1 MPRHRPVIQRRTGGT
16 KSWKLNN
23 QLLEDKKFKDR
34 VEIILDHFE
43 DECFD
48 LDPTQAWDKTKKK
61 VRNYAITRSI
71 QLAKE
76 NKARLRGLYDR
87 LSDPDINEDEKKQ
100 LENDIKTEHRKAQ
113 YGTYV
118 RAKTE
123 LDFELEN
130 TRAYYKR
137 EKMQG
142 QSNRI
147 DEVTTE
153 NGTETDE
160 NTIKTSVKDFYQTL
174 YTRETLEEADMD
186 HYCDVN
192 IEPRDIDPV
201 KTFLTVADI
210 QNSIKE
216 SNNNKSPGPDGLTY
230 EFYKHFSKLV
240 TPILERVYLMVYT
253 QGKMPISMCN
263 SHVRL
268 IYKNKGERAD
278 LKNWRPISLSNT
290 DYKIMTRCLARE
302 MSKTLKEIVGE
313 NQVCGIPGRTIID
326 HLYTLYDMNDD
337 GRTNN
342 INMLA
347 IDFEKAFDRVDHRYI
362 LKVMEKMGFKQNDV
376 RWAQIITSNITAQVM
391 VNGDL
396 TDMINIKRGIRQ
408 GCSYSMLL
416 FLISLEPLIDALN
429 NDNGIPPIRVAH
441 DTTINSPG
449 LLDMYPQLNRVR
461 LKISALTNFDMGNNI
476 LKVPRCPMLGFCINC
491 H

>member
-1 MPRHRPVIQRRTGGT
+1 MTKRTSQYNTIADTIIELQGEIIVGGDWNGYENSAEDKQPTELPVRGPAAARQFKLMLAKTGLTYTYRVLHPEAKQYTFLNQITRVKTRLDRLYIDSDEVDRLHESKIIPNTFSDHDGYMISYMPRHRPVIQRKTGGT
-16 KSWKLNN
+16 KSCRLNN
-23 QLLEDKKFKDR
+23 QLLDDKRFKDK
-34 VEIILDHFE
+34 VEIILDQFE

-87 LSDPDINEDEKKQ
+87 LSDPDIDEDEKKQ
-100 LENDIKTEHRKAQ
+100 VEDNIKTEHRKAH

-123 LDFELEN
+123 FDFELEN

-137 EKMQG
+137 EKLQG

-160 NTIKTSVKDFYQTL
+160 TLIKTRVRDFYQTL
-174 YTRETLEEADMD
+174 YTRETLQEADMD
-186 HYCDVN
+186 HYCNVN
-192 IEPRDIDPV
+192 IEPRDIDQV
-201 KTFLTVADI
+201 RTFLTVADI
-210 QNSIKE
+210 QSSIKE
-216 SNNNKSPGPDGLTY
+216 SKNNKSPGPDGLTY
-230 EFYKHFSKLV
+230 EFYKHFSQLV

-268 IYKNKGERAD
+268 IYKNKGQRAD

-302 MSKTLKEIVGE
+302 MSKTLKDLVGE
-313 NQVCGIPGRTIID
+313 NQVCGIPGCTIID
-326 HLYTLYDMNDD
+326 HLYTLYDMNED

-347 IDFEKAFDRVDHRYI
+347 IDFEKAFDRVDHRS
-362 LKVMEKMGFKQNDV
+362 
-376 RWAQIITSNITAQVM
+376 W
-391 VNGDL
+391 
-396 TDMINIKRGIRQ
+396 KR
-408 GCSYSMLL
+408 
-416 FLISLEPLIDALN
+416 
-429 NDNGIPPIRVAH
+429 
-441 DTTINSPG
+441 
-449 LLDMYPQLNRVR
+449 
-461 LKISALTNFDMGNNI
+461 
-476 LKVPRCPMLGFCINC
+476 
-491 H
+491 